1 MLTNK
6 VCCHQL
12 SFIRLKIRKGHQN
25 TIKSDSVGH
34 IMDAFTITKMHYS
47 MVSLFCDLVWP
58 LYLFALAE
66 LSSVAVLFAL
76 FYEH

>member
-1 MLTNK
+1 MRRIEKTVIN
-6 VCCHQL
+6 H
-12 SFIRLKIRKGHQN
+12 
-25 TIKSDSVGH
+25 SVGH
-34 IMDAFTITKMHYS
+34 IMDAFTITEMHYLV
-47 MVSLFCDLVWP
+47 VSLFCDLVWP